1 MEIRDNG
8 DHSSLRCISQKTH
21 CQLMVRKT
29 ILPGIQPGSGLM
41 ESLAQMQGLLH
52 KLISQKRKLLLKCP
66 QYPAS
71 NR

>member
-1 MEIRDNG
+1 
-8 DHSSLRCISQKTH
+8 
-21 CQLMVRKT
+21 MVRKT